1 MDNKGFK
8 VALAVIV
15 VELVIAIAA
24 AIFIPQGLVSLPL
37 G

>member
-8 VALAVIV
+8 VALAVIG
-15 VELVIAIAA
+15 VELVIAIVA
-24 AIFIPQGLVSLPL
+24 AIFIPQGLVPLPL